1 VIFVRHKIL
10 RAYLTW
16 SGWLQCRPMR

>member
-1 VIFVRHKIL
+1 VMFVRHKIL